1 MKVFKEKLESNWQE
15 LRTKR
20 IASWMNFIIR
30 ILILVFVVMIIRF
43 FASPDTDKFRDFLNF
58 WKSNQS
64 DQSEKE
70 IVNKP

>member
-20 IASWMNFIIR
+20 TATWTNFIIR
-30 ILILVFVVMIIRF
+30 FLIFVFVVMIINF
-43 FASPDTDKFRDFLNF
+43 FASPDKDKFRDFLNF
-58 WKSNQS
+58 WKSNQP
-64 DQSEKE
+64 EKE